1 MTPEEHQLISGLF
14 ERMRALGPVDK
25 DRDAESLIM
34 QSVLA
39 TPDAA
44 YKLVQSVLVQESALE
59 EAASRMQEM
68 EQRIQQL
75 EAGAQQQARPA
86 SGGFLGGL
94 FGGSK
99 PAPQPA
105 PVPRMSSVP
114 MAGNRGY
121 GQPQAASPWGQSG
134 GYQQPGYQ
142 QPGYQ
147 QGGAMQQPQRAGGG
161 FMKTAMATAAGVAGG
176 VLVANAIGNM
186 MGGNQA
192 HASTGNQAADGGA
205 FNASG
210 TTGAEGAE
218 PQYQDPGSND
228 PGNYEAEQSGGQDEG
243 GGGWFGGDSG
253 SDDSEF

>member
-1 MTPEEHQLISGLF
+1 MTPDEHQLISGLF

-34 QSVLA
+34 QSVLG

-44 YKLVQSVLVQESALE
+44 YKLVQSVLVQESALD
-59 EAASRMQEM
+59 EAARRIEQL

-75 EAGAQQQARPA
+75 ESGAQQARPS

-99 PAPQPA
+99 PTPQAAPMQ
-105 PVPRMSSVP
+105 RSSVP
-114 MAGNRGY
+114 SAGY
-121 GQPQAASPWGQSG
+121 GQPQQPGSPWGQQGG
-134 GYQQPGYQ
+134 GYQGG
-142 QPGYQ
+142 GYQ
-147 QGGAMQQPQRAGGG
+147 QGGAYQPQQAPQRAGGG
-161 FMKTAMATAAGVAGG
+161 FMKTAVATAAGVAGG
-176 VLVANAIGNM
+176 LFVANAIGSM
-186 MGGNQA
+186 MGGNHAQ
-192 HASTGNQAADGGA
+192 ASTGNQAGDGGA

-228 PGNYEAEQSGGQDEG
+228 PGNYDQDQSGGQDEG